1 MKVLRQSVATCL
13 AVCMLVSTGAAQV
26 AHVVDQ
32 AMLDRLLSERIAQDQ
47 ADRAAILRLL
57 KHQDVRT
64 VASRLGVDL
73 TRAHA
78 AVSTL
83 DGAELRSLAA
93 QAEYVQTALA
103 GGQST
108 ITLSTTT
115 IIIGL
120 LVLILI
126 VVVVS

>member
-1 MKVLRQSVATCL
+1 MNVLRESVATCL

-47 ADRAAILRLL
+47 TDRAAILRLL
-57 KHQDVRT
+57 KHQDVRA
-64 VASRLGVDL
+64 VASRLGLDV
-73 TRAHA
+73 TRADA

-93 QAEYVQTALA
+93 QAEYVQSALA

>member
-1 MKVLRQSVATCL
+1 MNVLRKSVATCL

-64 VASRLGVDL
+64 VARRLGLDV
-73 TRAHA
+73 TRADA

>member
-1 MKVLRQSVATCL
+1 MNPDLYRELK
-13 AVCMLVSTGAAQV
+13 AA
-26 AHVVDQ
+26 
-32 AMLDRLLSERIAQDQ
+32 LDEIE
-47 ADRAAILRLL
+47 AD
-57 KHQDVRT
+57 QDVRA
-64 VASRLGVDL
+64 VASRLGLDV
-73 TRAHA
+73 TRADA

-93 QAEYVQTALA
+93 QAEYVQSALA